1 MVGFVSRVL
10 GEIKKASKRNTR
22 PLSPVSRLRMKLLAG
37 GPEAVGEKQ
46 AELDSTFLRRLMMR
60 EPHTKKIPE
69 CGNTLF
75 TSRVRVQVSDLLTKR
90 S

>member
-1 MVGFVSRVL
+1 MCHHYLPCGKNLTLRKVFQPTEGILGKMVGFVSRVL

-60 EPHTKKIPE
+60 EPHT
-69 CGNTLF
+69 
-75 TSRVRVQVSDLLTKR
+75 
-90 S
+90 